1 WMKAAGAFKW
11 RAARATRHHAVRY
24 MVKEQGCQHPW
35 DPIVRCAPPLF
46 RPRKSISE
54 KDSDPTLQGHPAARR
69 TGGLH
74 EKSAFAQP
82 FNLIEPG
89 ADSPAECDITQTSQ
103 IANV

>member
-1 WMKAAGAFKW
+1 MKAAGAFKW

-24 MVKEQGCQHPW
+24 MVKEQGLPTPVGPHC
-35 DPIVRCAPPLF
+35 PLRAAAF

-54 KDSDPTLQGHPAARR
+54 KDSDPTLQGHPAAWR

-82 FNLIEPG
+82 FNLIETG

-103 IANV
+103 MAK

>member
-1 WMKAAGAFKW
+1 MKAAGAFKW
-11 RAARATRHHAVRY
+11 RAARELRDT
-24 MVKEQGCQHPW
+24 MQSDIWSKNKGCQHPW

-54 KDSDPTLQGHPAARR
+54 KDSDPTLQGHPAAWR

-82 FNLIEPG
+82 FNLIETG

-103 IANV
+103 MAK